1 MIRATTSNETFDLLS
16 YKDIDKSI
24 QGLFA
29 QNAIQDE
36 KGQIV
41 FDFLEREGEVVD
53 TEILGLYQ
61 CKQPSRGISIAS
73 LTESTRL
80 VFVSDSYASLIYFAD
95 LYKSR
100 IALEEAGFIVI
111 GAEFDGEL
119 LQRAFETIPEYA
131 KVNTVFGS
139 TILGRMMDCKVQDLI
154 YNRNCNYTLSD
165 DWVRLQNLKTGK
177 GKTESISTFSLR
189 TYCISQGL
197 IQTVRTFK
205 PKQKGVETFYQLHQ
219 QNWNEPN

>member
-1 MIRATTSNETFDLLS
+1 MTSSETFDILS

-24 QGLFA
+24 QRLFT
-29 QNAIQDE
+29 QNAFQDE

-41 FDFLEREGEVVD
+41 FDFLDQSGETVD

-61 CKQPSRGISIAS
+61 CKQASRGISTAN
-73 LTESTRL
+73 LTESKRF
-80 VFVSDSYASLIYFAD
+80 VFVSDSYASLIYFAN
-95 LYKSR
+95 LNKSR
-100 IALEEAGFIVI
+100 IVLDEAGFMVI
-111 GAEFDGEL
+111 GAEFDEHL
-119 LQRAFETIPEYA
+119 LQKAFETIPETA

-139 TILGRMMDCKVQDLI
+139 TILGRVMDCKVQDLI
-154 YNRNCNYTLSD
+154 HNRSCTYALSD
-165 DWVRLQNLKTGK
+165 DWVRLQNLKTSK

-189 TYCISQGL
+189 TYCISQGVT
-197 IQTVRTFK
+197 QTVRTFK